1 MASSTL
7 HSKPSPWPVWTLQL
21 LAVAFATWALGAAYT
36 LRVNPEIAFF
46 RRADEL
52 KQQWSADLS
61 REHTNKTVVFG
72 GSSCLTSI
80 MPERLLERHGLAVAN
95 EGLGA
100 AMGARVLTRYAFD
113 SLQTGDTLIVALEPD
128 LLSGAVELEPLGVQF
143 AFATG
148 QPALLRGTSGVNWP
162 SALVDLRPGG
172 YHVFTLIGKILLRQP
187 LYRYAPTEIEAGG
200 WHHVA
205 ARRDLGTPGVPSVKL
220 SAAGREWL
228 RMIRDECAR
237 RQVRVAVTMPWHFC
251 VPENLR
257 ATRRANLRFLREV
270 AEVLP
275 VLREPSLGAH
285 AVREHFADTNMHPTA
300 DAAALRTDEFAA
312 ALKAWSVWTVAEMDA
327 HMAALE

>member
-1 MASSTL
+1 MASSTS
-7 HSKPSPWPVWTLQL
+7 HSKALGYPVRTLQL
-21 LAVAFATWALGAAYT
+21 LAVAFVTWAVGAAYT

-46 RRADEL
+46 RRAHEL
-52 KQQWSADLS
+52 KNRWGIDLS

-80 MPERLLERHGLAVAN
+80 MPERLKQRHGLAVAN

-113 SLQTGDTLIVALEPD
+113 SAQAGDTLIVALEPD
-128 LLSGAVELEPLGVQF
+128 LLSAAVELEPLGVQF

-148 QPALLRGTSGVNWP
+148 QPALLRETSGMNWP
-162 SALVDLRPGG
+162 SALADLRPGG

-187 LYRYAPTEIEAGG
+187 LYRYAQPELEEGG
-200 WHHVA
+200 WHNVA
-205 ARRDLGTPGVPSVKL
+205 ARRDLGVPGVPSVRL
-220 SAAGREWL
+220 SSAGREWL
-228 RMIRDECAR
+228 RVIRDECAR

-257 ATRRANLRFLREV
+257 ATRRANLRFLRDV

-275 VLREPSLGAH
+275 VLHEPSLGAH
-285 AVREHFADTNMHPTA
+285 AFREHFADTNMHPTA

-312 ALKAWSVWTVAEMDA
+312 AVKVWRTWSSTEMDA
-327 HMAALE
+327 ELASLE

>member
-1 MASSTL
+1 MASSTSP
-7 HSKPSPWPVWTLQL
+7 SKSRLVPVFTLQL
-21 LAVAFATWALGAAYT
+21 LAVALATWTVGAVYT
-36 LRVNPEIAFF
+36 LRVNPEVAFF
-46 RRADEL
+46 QRAHEL
-52 KQQWSADLS
+52 KNQWAVELA

-80 MPERLLERHGLAVAN
+80 VPERLRDRHGLAVSN

-128 LLSGAVELEPLGVQF
+128 LLSGAVDLEPLGVQF

-148 QPALLRGTSGVNWP
+148 QTALLRGDSGVNWP
-162 SALVDLRPGG
+162 AAFVDLRPGG
-172 YHVFTLIGKILLRQP
+172 YHVFTLMGKLVLRQP
-187 LYRYAPTEIEAGG
+187 LYRYAQTELETGG
-200 WHHVA
+200 WHNVS
-205 ARRDLGTPGVPSVKL
+205 ARRDLGTSGIPNVKL
-220 SAAGREWL
+220 SSQGRDWL

-251 VPENLR
+251 VPEHLR
-257 ATRRANLRFLREV
+257 ATQRANLRFLREV

-312 ALKAWSVWTVAEMDA
+312 ALNAWNVWSIPEMDA
-327 HMAALE
+327 QLAKLE

>member
-1 MASSTL
+1 M
-7 HSKPSPWPVWTLQL
+7 PVWTLQL
-21 LAVAFATWALGAAYT
+21 LAVAVATWAVGAAYT

-46 RRADEL
+46 RRAHEL

-80 MPERLLERHGLAVAN
+80 APERLIKRHGLAVAN

-100 AMGARVLTRYAFD
+100 GMGARVLTRYALD
-113 SLQTGDTLIVALEPD
+113 SLRAGDRLIMALEPD
-128 LLSGAVELEPLGVQF
+128 LLSSAVDLDPLGVQF
-143 AFATG
+143 ALATG

-187 LYRYAPTEIEAGG
+187 LYRYAPAEIEAGG
-200 WHHVA
+200 WHNVA
-205 ARRDLGTPGVPSVKL
+205 ARRDLGTPAVPSVRL
-220 SAAGREWL
+220 SNAGREWL
-228 RMIRDECAR
+228 RKIRDECAR

-257 ATRRANLRFLREV
+257 ATQRANLRFLRDV

-312 ALKAWSVWTVAEMDA
+312 ALKAWRVWTVAEMDA
-327 HMAALE
+327 QLAALE